1 MKKTLLLFTLIAG
14 FTQSIK
20 GQTQTALTSV
30 PVPVH
35 EFMLFNIDPMSV
47 SMGYG
52 GMALFTDETATYLNP
67 AMLVHSPNRS
77 GFFLIGAKW
86 LPKITNDMYILR
98 AGGYYQLNEKS
109 VLSSNFTLFQNG
121 IFNYVDNTGAFRGF
135 SPKSRSWGWAV
146 NYTRQLSNKVSM
158 AVGMKYIHDNV
169 MTISPSTTIEMLP
182 LNNVAFDIS
191 LAHVD
196 TDVFKKFTINYGLN
210 IANIG
215 EKVNIGNK
223 QYAFLPTNLKFG
235 IAPSYKLDVK
245 NKVAFTVDADKLLIP
260 TPTGNHNNDSA
271 LSAMFNSFSDAPGG
285 LSEEL
290 KEITWSLGMQY
301 TYDDFLFL
309 RMGKFLESKDKGNRS
324 YTTMGAGVVISKLV
338 NLDFAYSID
347 DNDGPIGNKAILTVG
362 FNFSRIEK

>member
-20 GQTQTALTSV
+20 AQTQTAIISIPT
-30 PVPVH
+30 PVH
-35 EFMLFNIDPMSV
+35 QFMLINIDPMSV

-77 GFFLIGAKW
+77 GFFLTGSKL
-86 LPKITNDMYILR
+86 LPKFIDDMYLVR
-98 AGGYYQLNEKS
+98 GGGYYHLNEKS
-109 VLSSNFTLFQNG
+109 ALSSNLTLFKQPITTISNIG
-121 IFNYVDNTGAFRGF
+121 VPTTSSSIN
-135 SPKSRSWGWAV
+135 WGWGV
-146 NYTRQLSNKVSM
+146 NYTRRLSKQISM
-158 AVGMKYIHDNV
+158 AVGAKYLHGDV
-169 MTISPSTTIEMLP
+169 TTSPANIDRVSS
-182 LNNVAFDIS
+182 NNVAFDIS

-196 TDVFKKFTINYGLN
+196 TEVFKKFTFNYGLN

-215 EKVNIGNK
+215 EKVNTGNK
-223 QYAFLPTNLKFG
+223 QYAFLPTNLKLG

-245 NKVAFTVDADKLLIP
+245 NKVAFTIDADKLLVP

-271 LSAMFNSFSDAPGG
+271 LLGMLTSLSDASGG

-301 TYDDFLFL
+301 TYDDFLFF

-324 YTTMGAGVVISKLV
+324 FTTLGAGVMINKLV
-338 NLDFAYSID
+338 NVDVAYSID
-347 DNDGPIGNKAILTVG
+347 DNGRIGNTLMLSLG